1 MVSATYE
8 ERSVEDKSEPAGL
21 TGPHLIEM
29 GAWISCAPFERLLD
43 MKIVE
48 AAGGRAVLSM
58 PFRIDLAQGAGLMHG
73 GALVSLAD
81 TAVVMAIKSL
91 VPPGTHF
98 ATISLETVFLYP
110 VKQGVVIARARVVS
124 QEDRIVQ
131 GQAIVYNEQERP
143 VLEFTSTFKMARDRR
158 IRGVVFRDS
167 EDLGERI

>member
-1 MVSATYE
+1 
-8 ERSVEDKSEPAGL
+8 
-21 TGPHLIEM
+21 
-29 GAWISCAPFERLLD
+29 
-43 MKIVE
+43 
-48 AAGGRAVLSM
+48 
-58 PFRIDLAQGAGLMHG
+58 MHG

-98 ATISLETVFLYP
+98 ATISLEAVFLYP

-143 VLEFTSTFKMARDRR
+143 VLEFTSTFKMARDMS